1 MTTEL
6 LAPLD
11 LAFWHLE
18 SPDHPMHLGALAVFE
33 PVRDHP
39 AAGARTRPGDEALL
53 ELLATRA
60 AAVPR
65 LRMRVRDVLLPVG
78 GAAWSVDKEFDV
90 RSHVRHLELPP
101 GDFAEETARLAGE
114 LMERPLERGIPPW
127 EMYLLTGG
135 PAPDDTSGGRRPF
148 AVLVKLHHALADG
161 MRAVAIGAGIF
172 DQIADA
178 RAAGARRA
186 QPAPPRSWL
195 PGPWQVADMARDRI
209 GELGRALGIG
219 ASVVRASRLDLRGT
233 PALTAG
239 SSGTRRLAT
248 AVLALEDVRQVRKEH
263 GGTVNDVLLATVA
276 GALRRW
282 MLERGE
288 RLPGGESDPRALV
301 PVSGRRPSRA
311 RHGSGAG
318 GGSGSGNM
326 LSAYLVGLPVSEPDA
341 RARLTAVRRVMDRN
355 KKDGPS
361 RGAGALAVIAGQLHP
376 LAHRLG
382 APIASNAARILFD
395 VLVTSVPLPRATLS
409 FGGCPLH
416 EIYPMA
422 PLARGQSLAVGL
434 TTYGGQVHVGL
445 VADGKAVPD
454 LDGLAKNMNEELD
467 ELLRTTAPGS
477 PAARTEPDLIAE
489 PRSPAP
495 TARVKRPAARRP
507 PAARAAEPDPTTKPA
522 RTAGGPAARD
532 EGSAVEPAVGT
543 APAAPAPAVPAV
555 AAARAA
561 RDEGSAEPALA
572 VEPAVEA
579 APAARDERPSVLESA
594 TDVASAEPALAV
606 EPAVEAAP
614 AVPAVV
620 VARAARDEGSAE
632 PASAVEPV
640 VEAAPAASAPTT
652 PAVDVAPA
660 AEGPAQAALAV
671 EPAAPAPATS
681 AVVVA
686 AAARDERVAAPA
698 PSESAAP
705 APTQLALIA
714 EPTR

>member
-33 PVRDHP
+33 TAPDGP
-39 AAGARTRPGDEALL
+39 AAPGVRTGVGDDALL
-53 ELLATRA
+53 DLLATRA

-65 LRMRVRDVLLPVG
+65 LRMLVRDVLLPVG
-78 GAAWSVDKEFDV
+78 GAAWSVDKDFDV
-90 RSHVRHLELPP
+90 RRHVRLVELPP

-127 EMYLLTGG
+127 EMYVLAGRPTGG
-135 PAPDDTSGGRRPF
+135 GAPGGDGSIGGTSPGGRPF

-186 QPAPPRSWL
+186 RPAPPRSWL
-195 PGPWQVADMARDRI
+195 SGPWQVADMARHRLGD
-209 GELGRALGIG
+209 LGRALGIG

-239 SSGTRRLAT
+239 SSGTRQLAT
-248 AVLALEDVRQVRKEH
+248 AVLALEDVRQVRKAH

-288 RLPGGESDPRALV
+288 QLPDCDPRSDPRALV

-311 RHGSGAG
+311 RQGTGAG

-326 LSAYLVGLPVSEPDA
+326 LSAYLLGLPVSEPDPLS
-341 RARLTAVRRVMDRN
+341 RLTAVRRAMDRN

-361 RGAGALAVIAGQLHP
+361 RGAGALAVLAGQLHP

-382 APIASNAARILFD
+382 APIAGSAARMLFD

-409 FGGCPLH
+409 FGGCPLR

-434 TTYGGQVHVGL
+434 TTYGGRVHVGL

-454 LDGLAKNMNEELD
+454 LGGLAKNMNEELN
-467 ELLRTTAPGS
+467 ELLRATAPTG
-477 PAARTEPDLIAE
+477 AAGPI
-489 PRSPAP
+489 
-495 TARVKRPAARRP
+495 RPAGP
-507 PAARAAEPDPTTKPA
+507 VM
-522 RTAGGPAARD
+522 TADADIEAVVATVPVERD
-532 EGSAVEPAVGT
+532 LSAVS
-543 APAAPAPAVPAV
+543 AVPAV
-555 AAARAA
+555 
-561 RDEGSAEPALA
+561 SAGADL
-572 VEPAVEA
+572 
-579 APAARDERPSVLESA
+579 
-594 TDVASAEPALAV
+594 
-606 EPAVEAAP
+606 
-614 AVPAVV
+614 
-620 VARAARDEGSAE
+620 G
-632 PASAVEPV
+632 
-640 VEAAPAASAPTT
+640 
-652 PAVDVAPA
+652 
-660 AEGPAQAALAV
+660 G
-671 EPAAPAPATS
+671 
-681 AVVVA
+681 
-686 AAARDERVAAPA
+686 
-698 PSESAAP
+698 
-705 APTQLALIA
+705 
-714 EPTR
+714 